1 MRDQTWVND
10 KSPESRMN
18 NETPLLLVYEEA
30 HKYVPNSEAFKYRAS
45 KESIERIAKEGRKY
59 GVSLL
64 LASQR
69 PSEIS
74 DTIFSQ
80 CSNFIAMRL
89 TSPTDQSYVNRL
101 LPDAMGSMMNK
112 LPSLKVGEALL
123 LGEAVVLPSVVQ
135 IGRCA
140 PEPSSNDI
148 PYLQLWKEKWK
159 DVEFGEI
166 VKRWE

>member
-1 MRDQTWVND
+1 M
-10 KSPESRMN
+10 
-18 NETPLLLVYEEA
+18 
-30 HKYVPNSEAFKYRAS
+30 PNSDASKYRAS

-59 GVSLL
+59 GFSLL

-80 CSNFIAMRL
+80 CSNLIAMPL
-89 TSPTDQSYVNRL
+89 TNSTDQSYVNRL

-123 LGEAVVLPSVVQ
+123 LGEAVILPSVVQ

-148 PYLQLWKEKWK
+148 PYLQLWQEQWK
-159 DVEFGEI
+159 DIKFSEI